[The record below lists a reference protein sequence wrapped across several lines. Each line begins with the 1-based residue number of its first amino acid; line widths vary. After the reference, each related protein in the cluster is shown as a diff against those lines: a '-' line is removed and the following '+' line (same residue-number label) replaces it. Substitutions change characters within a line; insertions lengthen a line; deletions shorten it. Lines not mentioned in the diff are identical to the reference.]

1 MSRIPRTTESRNG
14 TVIMTTETGRIY
26 RVTGDT
32 PRMVSEDLDAA
43 AELAQQHAM
52 GEGKH
57 GVLVTRHGP
66 ASFTVAVSG
75 DVPYGTTRER
85 EHS

>member
-1 MSRIPRTTESRNG
+1 
-14 TVIMTTETGRIY
+14 MTTETGRIY
-26 RVTGDT
+26 RVTGDIA
-32 PRMVSEDLDAA
+32 RMVSEDLDAA
-43 AELAQQHAM
+43 VELAQQHAM

-66 ASFTVAVSG
+66 GSFTVAVSG
-75 DVPYGTTRER
+75 DVPYGITQER

>member
-1 MSRIPRTTESRNG
+1 M
-14 TVIMTTETGRIY
+14 IMTTEAGRIY

-32 PRMVSEDLDAA
+32 PRIVSEDLDAA
-43 AELAQQHAM
+43 VALAQQHAM
-52 GEGKH
+52 GAGKH

-75 DVPYGTTRER
+75 DVPYGITL
-85 EHS
+85 EHEHA